1 MFSAPEQSA
10 KQEEKRSTTPLA
22 EWLVGL
28 VGLLLVLGVVGFLIV
43 QAQQP
48 ATPPTLVVVAEPVI
62 AQAGGY
68 LVPIRVTNEGG
79 RTASTVLI
87 EGSLLT
93 SDDPAVPPVETSE
106 TTFDFVPPQSSRDGG
121 LFFAEDPAQYQLEL
135 QVKGFIE
142 P

>member
-1 MFSAPEQSA
+1 MPSAQ
-10 KQEEKRSTTPLA
+10 KQAMKQAEKRTTTPLA
-22 EWLVGL
+22 EWIIGI
-28 VGLLLVLGVVGFLIV
+28 VGLLLVLGVVGFLLA

-48 ATPPTLVVVAEPVI
+48 ATPPDLVVEAEPVI
-62 AQAGGY
+62 AQTGGY

-87 EGSLLT
+87 EGSLTT
-93 SDDPAVPPVETSE
+93 SDDPTIPPVETSE
-106 TTFDFVPPQSSRDGG
+106 TTFDFIPAQSSREGG